1 MKQIKSNYTN
11 NFALLY
17 FLHYITASLII
28 SQRMT
33 FLIRTGYTIQQ
44 RSLIFAAVPLVSILL
59 QFVIGYL
66 SDKYNTIKKV
76 YIVALVLSSI
86 FAYMFYSV
94 STQLFVFH
102 FVITLL
108 SNSLIFSTEE
118 LSDVWVLES
127 DGPSKHNFGFIRA
140 FGSAGWAIGSFLLAQ
155 IVLYF
160 GYSGLAI
167 TSLLFNI
174 LVMAVVLTI
183 RDFKSHGI
191 KSSVKSFSFEDLKEL
206 FKNHTYL
213 LIILIIFFVRFA
225 DALVGYILIDKMLN
239 LGGSEYHIGIRYM
252 IAAGV
257 EIPVLLIGDRI
268 HKKLGTIKMVVI
280 ASIAYTLK
288 FFGYYAAD
296 SNNLIFIVTTLQ
308 SIALPFFIIAT
319 KYLLFELSPAH
330 LRSSGQMIGPAIVNG
345 IQGVLHPLVAALLVG
360 WFNIDSPLMFATI
373 LGVVAIILTIP
384 LTSKYNQFITSKK
397 ANI

>member
-1 MKQIKSNYTN
+1 MKKIKSNYTN

-86 FAYMFYSV
+86 FAYIFYSV

>member
-1 MKQIKSNYTN
+1 MKKIKSNYTN

-17 FLHYITASLII
+17 FLHYITVSLII

-86 FAYMFYSV
+86 FAYIFYSV

-252 IAAGV
+252 IMAGV

-296 SNNLIFIVTTLQ
+296 SNNVIFIVTTLQ

-373 LGVVAIILTIP
+373 LGVIAIILTIP